1 MAESI
6 IESRK
11 YYKRNKI
18 LNIIRCNDNVS
29 RYEIKKMTSYSM
41 STVLDLIEE
50 LTREGLIYE
59 EQCEE
64 SRVGRRP
71 VWLHLNPHG
80 GYFIGVEFNGRK
92 MHSAVLDFCGKIL
105 YETESPLSFDETK
118 EEILAKIRDHIDRAL
133 AQAEGGRK
141 KVFGIGIG
149 VPGYVDKKHGIAVS
163 YAHLKE
169 WKDIK
174 IRRIIEEE
182 YHLPCYIEN
191 NVNVM
196 AFAYT
201 WLCPKEDISDF
212 LFVSIRTGARV
223 IPFINSRAVLSNHG
237 FSGELGHVKI
247 PGGSRMCSCG
257 KIGCLNS
264 EVSDI
269 SIVDKIL
276 EGIRVGR
283 FREISEMVGGD
294 LSKIDMDVF
303 AKSVGMGHK
312 DSLTLLRS
320 CGETLGYALS
330 MLVNIF
336 APQTLVLSGKL
347 AKLGDP
353 FLDPVRESI
362 GRNSIE
368 ENFRTLKVMA
378 SSFSDNIG
386 AIGAAALVMQKKFE
400 FIDKPI

>member
-1 MAESI
+1 MSESI

-29 RYEIKKMTSYSM
+29 RYEIKKKTSYSM
-41 STVLDLIEE
+41 TTVLDLIDE
-50 LTREGLIYE
+50 LTKEGLIYE

-71 VWLHLNPHG
+71 VWLHLNPNG
-80 GYFIGVEFNGRK
+80 GYFIGVEFNGTRI
-92 MHSAVLDFCGKIL
+92 HSAMLDFCGKVL
-105 YETESPLSFDETK
+105 YETESPLTFYET
-118 EEILAKIRDHIDRAL
+118 EAEIIAKVKDNINQTLKH
-133 AQAEGGRK
+133 AEGGTK
-141 KVFGIGIG
+141 KIFGIGVG
-149 VPGYVDKKHGIAVS
+149 VPGYVDKKHGVAVS

-169 WKDIK
+169 WKNVK
-174 IRRIIEEE
+174 IRRLIEEE

-201 WLCPKEDISDF
+201 WLCQRGTISDF

-223 IPFINSRAVLSNHG
+223 IPFINNRAVLSSHG

-257 KIGCLNS
+257 KVGCLNS

-269 SIVDKIL
+269 SIVNKIL

-283 FREISEMVGGD
+283 FREIFEMTGGD

-303 AKSVGMGHK
+303 SKSVKMGHE
-312 DSLTLLRS
+312 DSLVLLRS
-320 CGETLGYALS
+320 CGKTLGYVLS

-336 APQTLVLSGKL
+336 APQTLVISGKL
-347 AKLGDP
+347 AKLGDL
-353 FLDPVRESI
+353 FLQLVQESI
-362 GRNSIE
+362 KENSIE
-368 ENFRTLKVMA
+368 ENTRHLKIVA
-378 SSFSDNIG
+378 SSFSDDIG
-386 AIGAAALVMQKKFE
+386 AIGAATLVMQQEFE
-400 FIDKPI
+400 FIDKQI